1 MKISLVTLPYNA
13 AGRGK
18 GGASGPDA
26 LVRSGLLAEIQ
37 AQGHQVQVAGVQL
50 SPAEELAY
58 GGWNRHAVV
67 NGYLA
72 DLVANASLKG
82 DVVLGLLSDCNG
94 VLGMLGG
101 LQRSDHPAWPRRVGL
116 VWIDAHGDY
125 NTPET
130 SPSGMLGGMPVAV
143 AAGKA
148 LTRLRQ
154 ASKIAVPLQRPDIIM
169 AGLRD
174 LDPPEREQIMQDGL
188 LTYSEA
194 DLIALSP
201 EFRESIGRLIE
212 REDLVYVHVDLD
224 ILDPSVAPAAG
235 LPSKGGLTGEQL
247 GRALNWLLAQPKVG
261 ALAMVSYRAV
271 DDVDG
276 GTLQQVKQALLMA
289 TAGLSQPT
297 SSLVDSREN
306 RDRRIGQ

>member
-1 MKISLVTLPYNA
+1 MKIRIVTLPYNA
-13 AGRGK
+13 QGKGR

-26 LVRSGLLAEIQ
+26 LVQSGLPQELETQGHEIQ
-37 AQGHQVQVAGVQL
+37 TVGVQL
-50 SPAEELAY
+50 SPEEESAY
-58 GGWNRHAVV
+58 GGWKRHGVA
-67 NGYLA
+67 NGHLA
-72 DLVANASLKG
+72 DLVAEASLKG
-82 DVVLGLLSDCNG
+82 DFVVGLLSDCNG
-94 VLGMLGG
+94 VLGILGG

-148 LTRLRQ
+148 LTGLRQ
-154 ASKIAVPLQRPDIIM
+154 ASKIAVPLQRPDLIM

-174 LDPPEREQIMQDGL
+174 LDPPERELIEQDGL
-188 LTYSEA
+188 LTYSED

-201 EFRESIGRLIE
+201 AFKESIGRLIQ

-224 ILDPSVAPAAG
+224 ILDPGVAPAAG
-235 LPSKGGLTGEQL
+235 LPSRGGLTGKQL

-261 ALAMVSYRAV
+261 ALAFVSYRAE
-271 DDVDG
+271 DDADG
-276 GTLQQVKQALLMA
+276 RTLQQVKQALLLA
-289 TAGLSQPT
+289 TEGLAQRT
-297 SSLVDSREN
+297 
-306 RDRRIGQ
+306 